1 MTGTAPTLLR
11 TRLKSFSVDKFSIA
25 DNIQQNHH
33 FHHHHHMFRTVCT
46 MCFSMVQTAIGGAIE
61 EKVPFLR
68 TTDDHIG
75 LV

>member
-1 MTGTAPTLLR
+1 VTGTAPTLLR
-11 TRLKSFSVDKFSIA
+11 TRLKSFSLEKFSIA
-25 DNIQQNHH
+25 DDIQQNHH
-33 FHHHHHMFRTVCT
+33 IHHHHMSRTVCT
-46 MCFSMVQTAIGGAIE
+46 MCFSMVQTAIDGAIE

>member
-1 MTGTAPTLLR
+1 VTGTAPTLLR
-11 TRLKSFSVDKFSIA
+11 TRLKSFSLEKLSI
-25 DNIQQNHH
+25 DDGIQQNHH

-61 EKVPFLR
+61 ESPILR
-68 TTDDHIG
+68 KTDDHIG